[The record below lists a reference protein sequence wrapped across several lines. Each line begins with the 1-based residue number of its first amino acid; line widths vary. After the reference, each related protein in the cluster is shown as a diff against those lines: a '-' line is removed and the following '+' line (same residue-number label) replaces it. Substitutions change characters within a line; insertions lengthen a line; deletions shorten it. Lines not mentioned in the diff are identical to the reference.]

1 MALTAVD
8 YHVLEALH
16 KASLLPPKPAVIELG
31 ESEWYGEAELAALI
45 ENVVTDPS
53 RRAELEK
60 RLAAVRPDDRYR
72 AWRLAKLF
80 YAAFLDYRELVAI
93 DFHGTPEARPID
105 LNHAVDLGQRFE
117 VVIDGGTA
125 EHVFNVAQFFTT
137 CHELA
142 APGGLI
148 LHHNPFRGWLEHGF
162 YNFNPTFYW
171 DVAAANR
178 YDMLMLVYT
187 EVQPLRIEQL
197 FGRERIIEMARGGQ
211 LGANAMLYAVY
222 RKPAEDA
229 PFAMPRQAY
238 YANALNE
245 QMARAWSEVR

>member
-8 YHVLEALH
+8 RHVLEALR
-16 KASLLPPKPAVIELG
+16 KAGLLPRKPAVLELG
-31 ESEWYGEAELAALI
+31 EAEWYGEAELAALI
-45 ENVVTDPS
+45 DEVVADAP
-53 RRAELEK
+53 RRAQLKK
-60 RLAAVRPDDRYR
+60 RLAALRPDDRYR
-72 AWRLAKLF
+72 AWHLAKLF
-80 YAAFLDYRELVAI
+80 YGAFLDYRELVAI

-105 LNHAVDLGQRFE
+105 LNHPVKLGQRFE

-142 APGGLI
+142 APGGLM

-171 DVAAANR
+171 DIAAANR
-178 YDMLMLVYT
+178 YELLMLVYT
-187 EVQPLRIEQL
+187 EVQPLRVEQL
-197 FGRERIIEMARGGQ
+197 FSRERIIEMARASE

-222 RKPAEDA
+222 RKPAEA
-229 PFAMPRQAY
+229 LPFALPRQAY
-238 YANALNE
+238 YANALSE
-245 QMARAWSEVR
+245 PMAKAWSEVR

>member
-16 KASLLPPKPAVIELG
+16 KASLLPPKPAVLELG

-45 ENVVTDPS
+45 GTVVADPS
-53 RRAELEK
+53 RRAELKK
-60 RLAAVRPDDRYR
+60 RL
-72 AWRLAKLF
+72 
-80 YAAFLDYRELVAI
+80 AAFLDYRELVAI

-105 LNHAVDLGQRFE
+105 LNHPVNLGQRFE

-142 APGGLI
+142 APSGLI